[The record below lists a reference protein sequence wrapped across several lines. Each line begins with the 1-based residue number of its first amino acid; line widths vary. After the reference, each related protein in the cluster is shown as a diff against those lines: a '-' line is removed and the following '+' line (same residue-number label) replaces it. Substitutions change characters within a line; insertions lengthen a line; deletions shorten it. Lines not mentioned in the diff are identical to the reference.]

1 MNLPRTWRR
10 WILGWVIVAFLGIQI
25 IESTHHHDSAA
36 SEEAC
41 AVCQTLAHHPL
52 DIATPVAPPIGA
64 VLFLLFFIS
73 NWQPAPRIAK
83 ALCASYHSRAPP
95 YHTA

>member
-1 MNLPRTWRR
+1 MKLPRTWRR

-52 DIATPVAPPIGA
+52 DIAPPVAPPMAA

-73 NWQPAPRIAK
+73 TWQPVPRIAK
-83 ALCASYHSRAPP
+83 AFCASYQSRAPP
-95 YHTA
+95 HHAA

>member
-1 MNLPRTWRR
+1 MKLPRTWRR

-25 IESTHHHDSAA
+25 IESTHHHDSTA

-41 AVCQTLAHHPL
+41 AVCQVLAHHPL
-52 DIATPVAPPIGA
+52 DIAPPAVAAIA
-64 VLFLLFFIS
+64 AALFLLFVLHL
-73 NWQPAPRIAK
+73 WQPAFRIAK